1 MTRFLPFILR
11 NALRSKRRTILT
23 VLSIVV
29 SMFLF
34 CTIRTVLTSFDASLE
49 TADAARLVTRRSTSL
64 TFFLPLSYRD
74 RLAQVPG
81 VAEVGYGVWFGG
93 IYIEERN
100 FFAQYAV
107 DESSYLAMYSEYLLT
122 PEERE
127 AFRRERTACIV
138 GEKLARKYGFRLGD
152 QITLKGTIFP
162 GNWDLT
168 VRGIARPRT
177 ENLDTSFLMFR
188 WDLLNERLGRFNQV
202 GWYVTKLEDPA
213 RAGEVARMIDATFA
227 NSAAETKT
235 ETEKAFQL
243 GFITMLGNIRAVIY
257 AVGSAIVV
265 AIMLVS
271 MNTMMMAA
279 RERTREV
286 AVLKAS
292 GFTDRT
298 VLGLVLAESL
308 LIALAG
314 GFLGTALARV
324 LYDASGFTAGGFFP
338 NFRVTGGTIARA
350 VGIATALGLL
360 SGAIPAANAA
370 RLKIV
375 DALRH
380 VG

>member
-1 MTRFLPFILR
+1 MIRFVPYILC

-49 TADAARLVTRRSTSL
+49 TADAARLITRRSTSL
-64 TFFLPLSYRD
+64 TFFLPLSYKD
-74 RLAQVPG
+74 RLTQIPG
-81 VAEVGYGVWFGG
+81 VTSVGYGVWFGG
-93 IYIEERN
+93 VYIDEKN

-107 DESSYLAMYSEYLLT
+107 DADEYVPMYSEYLIS
-122 PEERE
+122 PEEKE
-127 AFRRERTACIV
+127 TFRRERTACII
-138 GEKLARKYGFRLGD
+138 GEKLANKYGFRLGD
-152 QITLKGTIFP
+152 QIPIKGTIFP
-162 GNWDLT
+162 GEWEFT

-177 ENLDTSFLMFR
+177 KNLDTNFLLFR
-188 WDLLNERLGRFNQV
+188 WDYLNERMGGLNSV
-202 GWYVTKLEDPA
+202 GWYVTKLSDPT
-213 RAGEVARMIDATFA
+213 RAGEVAKMIDATFA
-227 NSAAETKT
+227 NSPAETKT

-257 AVGSAIVV
+257 AVGTAIVI

-286 AVLKAS
+286 AVLKAL
-292 GFTDRT
+292 GFNDRL
-298 VLGLVLAESL
+298 VLGLVLTESL
-308 LIALAG
+308 LIALTG
-314 GFLGTALARV
+314 GLLGTLLAKLV
-324 LYDASGFTAGGFFP
+324 YQFSGFTGGGFFP
-338 NFRVTGGTIARA
+338 SFLVTWGSIGRA
-350 VGIATALGLL
+350 LGIATAMGIL
-360 SGAIPAANAA
+360 SGAIPAYNAA
-370 RLKIV
+370 RLKVV